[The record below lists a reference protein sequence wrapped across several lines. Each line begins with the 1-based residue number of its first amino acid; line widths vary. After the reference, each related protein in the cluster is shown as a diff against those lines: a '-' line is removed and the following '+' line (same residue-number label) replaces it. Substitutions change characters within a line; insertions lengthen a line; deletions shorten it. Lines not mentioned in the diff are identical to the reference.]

1 MSELLEK
8 ISTDEESILDG
19 SLLTKVE
26 RDPPKSFS
34 SNGHLIRRRIALV
47 GTFPPTNCG
56 LATFTSNLLDAIA
69 TSRPQW
75 RAEVL
80 RVVDGQ
86 ESIPSPNVVGHWL
99 PGDSGTLRMAIET
112 LNTYEAV
119 LLQHEYG
126 LYGDQDG
133 VQVLDL
139 VDGLTVP
146 LIAVLHTVLTSPS
159 PGQRAILERI
169 VRSAAVVVVQSA
181 VALQRLHMVH
191 GAENVIVIPHGA
203 AQNFFGPVM
212 LDIPK
217 PAVLTW
223 GLLSPGKGIEDGIAA
238 ISKMEAKPTAATYI
252 VAGRTHPK
260 ERAVNGERHRRR
272 LKALARSLGVEG
284 RVRFDDVYR
293 SWDSLRALIRSAD
306 VVLLPYESREQVSSG
321 VLVEAVASGKP
332 VVSTRFPHAE
342 ELLSNGAGIL
352 VEQGDS
358 RGMAGALDRVLHEP
372 GVADHMAAAARRS
385 ARPLLWPKV
394 GVAYANLVEHVVNE
408 LAAA

>member
-1 MSELLEK
+1 GE
-8 ISTDEESILDG
+8 G
-19 SLLTKVE
+19 
-26 RDPPKSFS
+26 
-34 SNGHLIRRRIALV
+34 
-47 GTFPPTNCG
+47 
-56 LATFTSNLLDAIA
+56 
-69 TSRPQW
+69 
-75 RAEVL
+75 
-80 RVVDGQ
+80 
-86 ESIPSPNVVGHWL
+86 
-99 PGDSGTLRMAIET
+99 IE
-112 LNTYEAV
+112 
-119 LLQHEYG
+119 
-126 LYGDQDG
+126 
-133 VQVLDL
+133 
-139 VDGLTVP
+139 
-146 LIAVLHTVLTSPS
+146 
-159 PGQRAILERI
+159 ERI
-169 VRSAAVVVVQSA
+169 PTTSQMKT
-181 VALQRLHMVH
+181 H
-191 GAENVIVIPHGA
+191 
-203 AQNFFGPVM
+203 
-212 LDIPK
+212 
-217 PAVLTW
+217 
-223 GLLSPGKGIEDGIAA
+223 
-238 ISKMEAKPTAATYI
+238 PTAATYI

-260 ERAVNGERHRRR
+260 EQAVNGERHRRR

-293 SWDSLRALIRSAD
+293 SWDSLRALIRSVD